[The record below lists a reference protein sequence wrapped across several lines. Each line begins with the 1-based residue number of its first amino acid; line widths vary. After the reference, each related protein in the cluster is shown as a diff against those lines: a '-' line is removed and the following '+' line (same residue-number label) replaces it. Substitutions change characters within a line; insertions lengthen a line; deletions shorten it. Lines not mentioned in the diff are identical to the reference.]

1 MFVIDNITFKRRKD
15 LEKSVP
21 VSLMIEITVKNS

>member
-15 LEKSVP
+15 LENSVP
-21 VSLMIEITVKNS
+21 ESLMIEITVENS